1 MARGGIVTIAR
12 TPHITSTA
20 HRAAKHLYKTGAL
33 SRADLFAQVYFGTK
47 RGNRE
52 QMLDSAI
59 ANGWLIESKAGV
71 AISEMLRAHFDSL
84 EAPEPVYIGQI
95 AGPRTANGY
104 DRPPLKG
111 ITNSRGDH
119 ARAIDDRFQRGTD
132 HHFFTVP
139 ARMP

>member
-1 MARGGIVTIAR
+1 MTLARVPQTN
-12 TPHITSTA
+12 STA
-20 HRAAKHLYKTGAL
+20 YRAAKHIHKAGTL
-33 SRADLFAQVYFGTK
+33 SRAVLFAQVYSGANQ
-47 RGNRE
+47 GNRE

-84 EAPEPVYIGQI
+84 EAPEPVYTGQI